1 MVWWLVRLIVASDG
15 TAFEE
20 LDVLP
25 SHRSVPRKNRRG
37 GSELTPSLSAQDG
50 EAPPA
55 DLIESAQP
63 EDLIEEDVRDVRDAI
78 F

>member
-1 MVWWLVRLIVASDG
+1 MAPRLP
-15 TAFEE
+15 EE

-37 GSELTPSLSAQDG
+37 GSELTPLLSAQDG

-63 EDLIEEDVRDVRDAI
+63 EDLIEEDVRDVRDVSNTR
-78 F
+78 FSDLS